1 MSSAAADVDPF
12 VVEIIRDAVVAVT
25 DEMKTT
31 LMRTAYS
38 HIIYEI
44 EDFTVG
50 LYDAQGSTISFGL
63 GLPMWMSGLS
73 SAIKMKIRHWGED
86 IHPGDVMV
94 TNAAE
99 VHGSHINHMIF
110 TVPVF
115 NEGELVA
122 FASSMAHWPDVGGVL
137 TGTTTDIFSEG
148 FQLPFVKAYKRG
160 VRDEE
165 IFDIIRINTRFP
177 DVSMGD
183 CRAQLATIWTGERRL
198 SEILGKYGNATFRAA
213 IAQINDHSEKIAR
226 AAVRAVPDGVYEA
239 EEFVDNDG
247 LDISRNL
254 PVKVR
259 VIVAGDEMTVD
270 LSQIGPQVNGFVN
283 CGETAGRSGA
293 EVAFKTL
300 TTPTL
305 RPINDGAMRP
315 LKVITAPH
323 TMITADKTSA
333 MKMWMVVPDT
343 IVDTIW
349 KALTPVMPRQGAA
362 GHHGAI
368 CMANVR
374 ASIDPVTGRA
384 VPRRNNSAVGMTGG
398 GWGAVYNADGQCA
411 TIGVNDGDT
420 HAPPV
425 ESGEAKA
432 PEVVL
437 EHSLRQDSGGAG
449 QFRGGLGAMLR
460 FESRE
465 EAIVDANLERTQCHP
480 YGVFGG
486 HEAATN
492 EFAIERVDGSI
503 QRFRIGMVPPTRIS
517 SGDIV
522 VLALGGGGGYGDPL
536 RREAGRVFEDVR
548 NEYISIESAR
558 DEYGVVVHQRGPR
571 DYELDEPATA
581 GLRARLDAAAM
592 DERARLDA
600 AAMNKKE
607 TL

>member
-1 MSSAAADVDPF
+1 MSSAAENVEDVDPF
-12 VVEIIRDAVVAVT
+12 VVEIIRNAVVAVT

-50 LYDAQGSTISFGL
+50 LYDAQGNTISFGL

-73 SAIKMKIRHWGED
+73 SAIKMKISHWGD
-86 IHPGDVMV
+86 NIHEGDVLL

-160 VRDEE
+160 IRDEE
-165 IFDIIRINTRFP
+165 IFAIIRINTRFP

-183 CRAQLATIWTGERRL
+183 CRAQLATIWTGQRRL
-198 SEILGKYGNATFRAA
+198 SEILRKHGNATFRAA
-213 IAQINDHSEKIAR
+213 IAQINDHSEQLAR

-239 EEFVDNDG
+239 EQFVDNDG
-247 LDISRNL
+247 LDIDRNL

-259 VIVAGDEMTVD
+259 VIVEGDELTVD
-270 LSQIGPQVNGFVN
+270 LSEVGPQVNGFVN

-315 LKVITAPH
+315 LKVITAPK
-323 TMITADKTSA
+323 TMVTADRTSA
-333 MKMWMVVPDT
+333 MRMWMVVPDT

-349 KALTPVMPRQGAA
+349 KALTPVMPQQGAA

-374 ASIDPVTGRA
+374 ASFDPATGRTI
-384 VPRRNNSAVGMTGG
+384 PRRHNTAVGMTGG
-398 GWGAVYNADGQCA
+398 GWGAIYNADGQCA

-437 EHSLRQDSGGAG
+437 EHSLRQGSGGAG
-449 QFRGGLGAMLR
+449 RFRGGLGAMLR

-465 EAIVDANLERTQCHP
+465 AAIVDAYLERTQCRP
-480 YGVFGG
+480 WGVFGG
-486 HEAATN
+486 REAETN
-492 EFAIERVDGSI
+492 TFAIERLDGSVEH
-503 QRFRIGMVPPTRIS
+503 FNIGMVPPTRVD
-517 SGDIV
+517 SGDVI
-522 VLALGGGGGYGDPL
+522 VLALGGGGGFGNPL
-536 RREAGRVFEDVR
+536 EREVERVFDDVR

-558 DEYGVVVHQRGPR
+558 ADYGVVVHRR
-571 DYELDEPATA
+571 RARRYELDELATA
-581 GLRARLDAAAM
+581 ELRARLAAPAPV
-592 DERARLDA
+592 ER
-600 AAMNKKE
+600 
-607 TL
+607 TS